1 MCRYRVHELPLKMA
15 AVTERATVGAETAR
29 MDGKGV
35 VGRAAEAAMNVA
47 TGRDGPHYPLDRTG
61 ETTGTG
67 VEYDGLGNRSD
78 FIDTHHYN
86 GEGIMGRTEE
96 EMARLR
102 NRTEITREGEP
113 YAPNP
118 NMRDLVSLH

>member
-1 MCRYRVHELPLKMA
+1 MA

-29 MDGKGV
+29 MEGKGV
-35 VGRAAEAAMNVA
+35 VGRATEAAMNVA
-47 TGRDGPHYPLDRTG
+47 TGRDGPHYPLNG
-61 ETTGTG
+61 ASETTGTG
-67 VEYDGLGNRSD
+67 VGDDRLGNRSG

-86 GEGIMGRTEE
+86 GEGLMGRTEE

-118 NMRDLVSLH
+118 NIRDLVSSYLYSDIRQS

>member
-1 MCRYRVHELPLKMA
+1 MRRYRVHKLLLKMA

-29 MDGKGV
+29 MEGKGV
-35 VGRAAEAAMNVA
+35 VGRTAEAAINVA

-67 VEYDGLGNRSD
+67 VDYDGLGNRSEY
-78 FIDTHHYN
+78 YN
-86 GEGIMGRTEE
+86 GEGVMGRTEE

-118 NMRDLVSLH
+118 NIRDLVSLH

>member
-1 MCRYRVHELPLKMA
+1 MA

-29 MDGKGV
+29 MEGKGV
-35 VGRAAEAAMNVA
+35 VGRTAEAAINVA

-61 ETTGTG
+61 ETT
-67 VEYDGLGNRSD
+67 EYDGLGNRSE
-78 FIDTHHYN
+78 FIDTNHYN

-118 NMRDLVSLH
+118 NIRDLVSLH

>member
-1 MCRYRVHELPLKMA
+1 MA

-47 TGRDGPHYPLDRTG
+47 TGRDGPHYPLDRTD

-67 VEYDGLGNRSD
+67 VDYDGLGNRSD